1 MKVTKWFLD
10 PMKQEEWLNHILS
23 QGYFLTKKS
32 AFDKYTFAKTK
43 EDYVIRLDY
52 QDHLSVKDY
61 KEYLIIHEDMGWV
74 LVSGSR
80 LTGIHIWQRLRSGN
94 DVLNS
99 DSFSKV
105 QYCKRM
111 MNYTGMMAILFLF
124 YYYLCAPDF
133 NGLFLTPG
141 LWEMPADMFWK
152 AFLFE
157 LPFALLRI
165 SFPILLVFFFLFF
178 SNSYYKFYKLKKE
191 AESNLN

>member
-10 PMKQEEWLNHILS
+10 PMKQEEWLNHILA
-23 QGYFLTKKS
+23 QGYYLTKKS
-32 AFDKYTFAKTK
+32 ALDKYTFQKTK
-43 EDYVIRLDY
+43 EDFVIRLDY
-52 QDHLSVKDY
+52 RDHFSAKDY
-61 KEYLIIHEDMGWV
+61 NEYLILHEDMGWE

-80 LTGIHIWQRLRSGN
+80 LTGIHIWQRIRSGN

-99 DSFSKV
+99 DSFSRV

-111 MNYTGMMAILFLF
+111 MNYTGMMALLFLF
-124 YYYLCAPDF
+124 YFYLGAPHL
-133 NGLFLTPG
+133 NKIFLTPG
-141 LWEMPADMFWK
+141 LWDMPREWFWK

-157 LPFALLRI
+157 LPFALMRI
-165 SFPILLVFFFLFF
+165 SFPVLLIIFIFFF